1 MSVWAEEDPVGS
13 ESKQDDLGGG
23 DLWNEELD
31 EFIGEK
37 SPDDDSINMKKI
49 LDALEEKGGY
59 FGELEKTVSEE
70 LGIDFLQNRKARTM
84 LIDEE
89 GVPLPVFKRALEA
102 IFEAY
107 DIDSDGILSFSEMS
121 AMYAATNNEPMPQEF
136 WEDTIEGVDSSKY
149 GLTKKGFFEFFVLAA
164 TVDAMECISDLRALG
179 FKDEFPEP
187 VFEDEDFEQVVEVP
201 PPQDDITISA
211 ELATMLSSVN
221 AEAAAST
228 DNYDKAAESDEE
240 VDVEFLFG
248 DDDDGDDDGPDYE
261 DSNMGEDGGIIQEA
275 KFEDI

>member
-1 MSVWAEEDPVGS
+1 MRHMSVWAEEDPVGS

-59 FGELEKTVSEE
+59 FGVGL
-70 LGIDFLQNRKARTM
+70 LLQ
-84 LIDEE
+84 

-121 AMYAATNNEPMPQEF
+121 AMYAATNNEPMPQ
-136 WEDTIEGVDSSKY
+136 
-149 GLTKKGFFEFFVLAA
+149 VLGA
-164 TVDAMECISDLRALG
+164 CLLLLS
-179 FKDEFPEP
+179 KDEDDDDDDLGYEDGGGSGGTIC

-261 DSNMGEDGGIIQEA
+261 ESNMGEDGGIIQEA